1 MNSFKRTTNFIH
13 CILLDMIFKS
23 DFKNLEPKL
32 VLLGRLKNINII
44 SNVNIF
50 YQNYQYLRTMHF

>member
-1 MNSFKRTTNFIH
+1 
-13 CILLDMIFKS
+13 MIFKS